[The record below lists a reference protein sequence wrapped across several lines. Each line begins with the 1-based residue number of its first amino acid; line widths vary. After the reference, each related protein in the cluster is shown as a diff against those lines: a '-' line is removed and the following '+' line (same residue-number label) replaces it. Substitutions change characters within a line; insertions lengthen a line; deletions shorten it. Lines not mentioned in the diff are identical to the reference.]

1 MPDEKFFAL
10 DHVKAMQE
18 DVKPWPE
25 QGYPSVVLITE
36 RWLNHWKKR
45 KRSACS
51 SSSITKPPTC
61 SWEPAEAFPTM
72 RQGGTAIPLERAR
85 KTYRGCLSS

>member
-1 MPDEKFFAL
+1 MLDEKFFAL

-25 QGYPSVVLITE
+25 QGYPGVMLITE

-45 KRSACS
+45 KGAHALLLPSRSHRRALGNLQ
-51 SSSITKPPTC
+51 KP
-61 SWEPAEAFPTM
+61 FP
-72 RQGGTAIPLERAR
+72 P
-85 KTYRGCLSS
+85 